1 MQNRENSSQ
10 KQEMTQTM
18 VKPFA
23 TGRDPSLVKQT
34 SEKLPPLDPPMT
46 LTLTQQMIFCTF
58 RSQSR
63 VKRTLH
69 RNQTTSGEFRQRLA
83 VSFCHFAAPWV
94 SLKLEIFRPV
104 PIRCRCVFTLLPS
117 QVLSVLLMVNYL
129 TMNHTAQQGGGANS
143 VI

>member
-1 MQNRENSSQ
+1 
-10 KQEMTQTM
+10 M

-23 TGRDPSLVKQT
+23 TGREPSLVRQT
-34 SEKLPPLDPPMT
+34 SEKLPPLDPPPPDSDSANDGFFG
-46 LTLTQQMIFCTF
+46 LFFFFTF
-58 RSQSR
+58 GPHGRA
-63 VKRTLH
+63 KRTLH
-69 RNQTTSGEFRQRLA
+69 RNQSMFGEFWQWLTL
-83 VSFCHFAAPWV
+83 SLCHFVAPWV

-143 VI
+143 LI